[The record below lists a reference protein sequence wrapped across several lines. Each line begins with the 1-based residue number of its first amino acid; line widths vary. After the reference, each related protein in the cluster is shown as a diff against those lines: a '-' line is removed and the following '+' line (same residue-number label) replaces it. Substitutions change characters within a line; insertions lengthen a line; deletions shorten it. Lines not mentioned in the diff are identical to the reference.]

1 MTTTN
6 RWLIATAVAYLI
18 AAACNLDAPS
28 ESQEAVDVA
37 AEVSSVTGGK

>member
-1 MTTTN
+1 MTTTH

-37 AEVSSVTGGK
+37 ADKLALA

>member
-28 ESQEAVDVA
+28 VQQEAEAVA
-37 AEVSSVTGGK
+37 AEVASLNGGQ